1 MAGQLLVATP
11 QLTDPNF
18 YRTVV
23 LMLQH
28 DEGGAVGVILNR
40 PTEERVIEH
49 LPDWAATMPDPGVI
63 HFGGPVEPEMAICLG
78 MGAEG
83 ETTGVEGLALVDLS
97 NVQSETGLSLRVY
110 SGYAG
115 WGFEQLEMEIALGSW
130 YVVKA
135 TLNDPFVDA
144 DVMWGQVLKRQKG
157 LLSLMSTYPDDVR
170 MN

>member
-1 MAGQLLVATP
+1 MAGHLLVATP

-28 DEGGAVGVILNR
+28 DEAGAVGVVLNR
-40 PTEERVIEH
+40 ATDEKVVDH
-49 LPDWAATMPDPGVI
+49 LPEWVATIPDPGVI

-78 MGAEG
+78 MGTEG
-83 ETTGVEGLALVDLS
+83 ETTGVDGLVLVDLS
-97 NVQSETGLSLRVY
+97 GDQSQTSGQLRVY

-115 WGFEQLEMEIALGSW
+115 WGLEQLEMEIALGSW

-135 TLNDPFVDA
+135 TLNDPFVDV